1 MLGRGAIAPGP
12 SIWSEP
18 AGAVRGTQAG
28 GAVPADTRGA
38 QLRRRAGSVAARGD
52 VEERPGVC
60 VGEVVVDAGLVTGQ
74 AVDAGDDRRGDA
86 GRAEAAVPGAGR
98 HGDTRV
104 VVERTEAG
112 VRGVRAAVA
121 VADGVGAHGR
131 GPVDRGAEV
140 GQRVRGRLDKQD
152 VAVRADR

>member
-1 MLGRGAIAPGP
+1 MLGPGAIAPGP

-86 GRAEAAVPGAGR
+86 GAAEDQPARLPEG
-98 HGDTRV
+98 V
-104 VVERTEAG
+104 VDGYAG
-112 VRGVRAAVA
+112 VRVGHRRDV
-121 VADGVGAHGR
+121 GLGPVGAASVEAGCAAEC
-131 GPVDRGAEV
+131 GVERGAAAA
-140 GQRVRGRLDKQD
+140 G
-152 VAVRADR
+152 AADRKSTRLNS